1 MPEFEK
7 TVKKA
12 LIDKDLTMGMLA
24 ERLGI
29 SIAYVSDLIKGK
41 RRNQKQIDRICDELN
56 IVQESVEKA
65 GDLYYQAYR
74 EAADETEK
82 GAAI

>member
-12 LIDKDLTMGMLA
+12 LIDRDMTMGTLA
-24 ERLGI
+24 DRLGI

-41 RRNQKQIDRICDELN
+41 RSNKGQIDRICSELN
-56 IVQESVEKA
+56 INIEPQEGS
-65 GDLYYQAYR
+65 
-74 EAADETEK
+74 AAV
-82 GAAI
+82 